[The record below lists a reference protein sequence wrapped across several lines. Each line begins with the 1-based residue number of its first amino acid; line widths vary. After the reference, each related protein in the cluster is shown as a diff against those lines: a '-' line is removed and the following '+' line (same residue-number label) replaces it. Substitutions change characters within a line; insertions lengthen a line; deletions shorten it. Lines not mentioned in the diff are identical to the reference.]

1 MAEFDLDN
9 PLLTAAA
16 AAMASPVLVR
26 LIDLWM
32 KRGEAR
38 LTKNQMTVQLNSSL
52 LDDVEEAINMY
63 RAERADNAALRQEV
77 AALRSMVQRCEDQHA
92 ETREDVRRLREQ
104 LGAPP
109 VRPEDMPGGGRA
121 V

>member
-104 LGAPP
+104 LGAP
-109 VRPEDMPGGGRA
+109 VRPEDMPGGGPYDH
-121 V
+121 